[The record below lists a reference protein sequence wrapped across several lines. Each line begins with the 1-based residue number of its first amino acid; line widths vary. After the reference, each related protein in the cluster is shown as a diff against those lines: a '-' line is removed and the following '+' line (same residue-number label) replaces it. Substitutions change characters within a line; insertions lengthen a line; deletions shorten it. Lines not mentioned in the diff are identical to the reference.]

1 MWTGFCIHWYRE
13 GYYREKSTEARIKE
27 SEERYRVLVESSPEP
42 IMVFCDYQI
51 TFVNPAVVALIGAAN
66 PEELIGEHVA
76 RFLHPD
82 DMSRLREELEQL
94 FVSNQALRC
103 SRKG

>member
-1 MWTGFCIHWYRE
+1 MRDDCGQVFAFIGIERDIT
-13 GYYREKSTEARIKE
+13 EKKAAEARIKE

-42 IMVFCDYQI
+42 IMVFRDYQI

-82 DMSRLREELEQL
+82 DYCQTAGRTGAIVCFKSSL
-94 FVSNQALRC
+94 
-103 SRKG
+103 